1 MKSFIVIAVDGGAAS
16 GKSSTSRAVASR
28 QNLLHVDTGAHYRTV
43 SLALLRAGLTPAD
56 AAKVPAAL
64 AGIAPSTVVE
74 GRAARLAMGGELPA
88 DAQIRT
94 PEVNAA
100 VSQFAAIPEVRK
112 FLFDYQRD
120 QVREARE
127 RGFDGL
133 IMEGRDIGSVILPD
147 ADLRLF
153 LEADLVARAA
163 RRAAEGQADAVA
175 ERDRRD
181 ATRAAAPMVCP
192 TGATRIDNTHLSLEQ
207 VVDLICGMVDTK
219 RAAARV

>member
-1 MKSFIVIAVDGGAAS
+1 MKPFVVIAVDGGAAS
-16 GKSSTSRAVASR
+16 GKSSTSRAVAAR
-28 QNLLHVDTGAHYRTV
+28 HNLLHVDTGAHYRTV

-56 AAKVPAAL
+56 ASKVPGVL
-64 AGIAPSTVVE
+64 AGLAPRTFVE
-74 GRAARLAMGGELPA
+74 GRTARLAVGGEPPA
-88 DAQIRT
+88 DAEIRT

-112 FLFDYQRD
+112 FLFDYQRG

-127 RGFDGL
+127 RGFAGL

-153 LEADLVARAA
+153 LEADPVARAA
-163 RRAAEGQADAVA
+163 RRAAEGVAEAVA

-192 TGATRIDNTHLSLEQ
+192 AGATRIDNTHLSLEE
-207 VVDLICGMVDTK
+207 VVERICGLVSGKLGAGTH
-219 RAAARV
+219 